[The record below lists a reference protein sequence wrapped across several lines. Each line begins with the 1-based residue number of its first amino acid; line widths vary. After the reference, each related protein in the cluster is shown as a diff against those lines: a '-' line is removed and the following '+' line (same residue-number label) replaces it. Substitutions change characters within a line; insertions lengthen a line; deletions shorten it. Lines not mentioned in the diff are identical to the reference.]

1 MKKLAHLKYLFAIL
15 AILVISCGGGEQ
27 SYDPN
32 VSVPEGDPPFP
43 PLGQY
48 WVIDKAGALTNE
60 TIVKGDSL
68 CQSLQDD
75 GIAEMVVLIQSG
87 IKHPETYATHYGR
100 WLKLGS
106 KGPSTRGG
114 NNGIVWLIRPDA
126 ELKMTISVGRGLPRF
141 TSSDYGKVMEKAKDY
156 LNFNNFDQGVLV
168 IIEETNRVL
177 RELYPSE
184 RGGEQ

>member
-1 MKKLAHLKYLFAIL
+1 MRSSVHLGNLLALL
-15 AILVISCGGGEQ
+15 AILLIGCGGSEQ
-27 SYDPN
+27 PYDTN
-32 VSVPEGDPPFP
+32 IGVPEGDPAFP
-43 PLGQY
+43 PLGDY
-48 WVIDKAGALTNE
+48 WVIDKVGVLTND
-60 TIVKGDSL
+60 TIISGDSV
-68 CQSLQDD
+68 CQSLQDE

-126 ELKMTISVGRGLPRF
+126 DLKMTISVGRGLPKF
-141 TSSDYGKVMEKAKDY
+141 TSSDYGVVMEKAKNY

-168 IIEETNRVL
+168 IIEETNKIL
-177 RELYPSE
+177 RELYLSK
-184 RGGEQ
+184 RGGE

>member
-1 MKKLAHLKYLFAIL
+1 MKKLAYLRYLLAIL
-15 AILVISCGGGEQ
+15 AILFISCGGGEQ
-27 SYDPN
+27 PYDSN

-43 PLGQY
+43 SLGQY
-48 WVIDKAGALTNE
+48 WVIDNTGVLTNE
-60 TIVKGDSL
+60 TIVKADSL

-75 GIAEMVVLIQSG
+75 GIAEMVVLVQSG

-106 KGPSTRGG
+106 KGPSIRGG

-126 ELKMTISVGRGLPRF
+126 ELKMTISVGRGLPQF
-141 TSSDYGKVMEKAKDY
+141 TSSDYGKIMDKAKDY

-184 RGGEQ
+184 RGGE